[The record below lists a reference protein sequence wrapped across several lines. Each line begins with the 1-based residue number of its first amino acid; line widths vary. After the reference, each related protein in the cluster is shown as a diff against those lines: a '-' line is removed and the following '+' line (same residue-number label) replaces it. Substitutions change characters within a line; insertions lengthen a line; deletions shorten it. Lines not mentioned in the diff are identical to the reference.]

1 MPVLFASLGSA
12 TSAALLNTVVV
23 GAVNV
28 GSTLIAVAFSDKFG
42 RRFLLIEGGIQCCLA
57 MVSSGSHRCL
67 VSPSGGQPWAS
78 ACLASKSGIIL
89 PCVSLA
95 HQLAILTACNA
106 IHHIHQTSCLCLS
119 VLGKWKQM
127 AFVPAQ

>member
-12 TSAALLNTVVV
+12 TSAALRNAVVV

-57 MVSSGSHRCL
+57 MVSQGEVWVAMA
-67 VSPSGGQPWAS
+67 VSPACLTKILALLYPS
-78 ACLASKSGIIL
+78 ACHSPALQSASIQ
-89 PCVSLA
+89 P
-95 HQLAILTACNA
+95 
-106 IHHIHQTSCLCLS
+106 
-119 VLGKWKQM
+119 
-127 AFVPAQ
+127 